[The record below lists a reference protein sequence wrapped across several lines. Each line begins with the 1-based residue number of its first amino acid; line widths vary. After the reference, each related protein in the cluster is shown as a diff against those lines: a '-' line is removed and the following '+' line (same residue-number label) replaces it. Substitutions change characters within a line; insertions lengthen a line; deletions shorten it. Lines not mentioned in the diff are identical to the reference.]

1 MSAFA
6 AAIEALFAD
15 ANLGI
20 DAVWRSAGAGPG
32 IPVRAIVRRADRVGD
47 FGETRIVAETVIID
61 VRVSQVAAPAE
72 GDTFEI
78 GGETLVIQGEPLR
91 DAERLIWTVEAHP
104 A

>member
-61 VRVSQVAAPAE
+61 VRVSQVPAPAE
-72 GDTFEI
+72 GDTFEV
-78 GGETLVIQGEPLR
+78 GGETFAVQGEPRR
-91 DAERLIWTVEAHP
+91 DAGRLIWTIEARS

>member
-1 MSAFA
+1 VSAFS

-20 DAVWRSAGAGPG
+20 DAIWRPAGAGPG
-32 IPVRAIVRRADRVGD
+32 IPVRAIVRRPDRIGD

-61 VRVSQVAAPAE
+61 VRVSQVPVPAE

-78 GGETLVIQGEPLR
+78 GGETFVIQGEPLR
-91 DAERLIWTVEAHP
+91 DSERLIWTVEARP